1 MKNSGFLPFPL
12 LLRNEI
18 ENKIKQKE
26 RMLEN
31 CRYRL
36 KYYLQLISEAW
47 NDLSYYFKSQKMS
60 MTYLNLEHVPEN
72 FKINNIRYGALSSKL
87 KEKKVQLK
95 IDHSQ
100 QLIIAYNASI
110 QIYKKKYIVLLQEI
124 NEQISDLRFECL
136 KDEIREGRI
145 LSHTLEMGFINISK
159 RLEQFDSEFQPF
171 MLIAKP

>member
-1 MKNSGFLPFPL
+1 MPVLDWIAEQRIKEAIESGELDNVPGIGKPIPL
-12 LLRNEI
+12 DE
-18 ENKIKQKE
+18 
-26 RMLEN
+26 
-31 CRYRL
+31 
-36 KYYLQLISEAW
+36 
-47 NDLSYYFKSQKMS
+47 
-60 MTYLNLEHVPEN
+60 
-72 FKINNIRYGALSSKL
+72 
-87 KEKKVQLK
+87 
-95 IDHSQ
+95 

-145 LSHTLEMGFINISK
+145 LSHTLEMGFINILK